1 MRARMDEGP
10 QGPVCLC
17 RSDFQETGVSWRLF
31 LSSDALPEAVSLLDE
46 AEYFLEDISC
56 LDTADGF
63 VVFYHFSLFAGPD
76 RVALYVILPH
86 HDPQIPSIGSLYRG
100 ALWHERE
107 TRDFFGIDFTGHPD
121 MKPLL
126 LPEEMEGHPLVKAEK
141 ERVPLKALLDQREIV
156 LRDPDFLF
164 FEELDS
170 PAGVAGP
177 HGETPEANDGA
188 S

>member
-1 MRARMDEGP
+1 MRPVWMKDLKAR
-10 QGPVCLC
+10 CLC
-17 RSDFQETGVSWRLF
+17 RCDFQKKGVSWRLF
-31 LSSDALPEAVSLLDE
+31 ISSDVLPEAVSLLDE

-63 VVFYHFSLFAGPD
+63 AVFYHFSLFTGPD
-76 RVALYVILPH
+76 RVALCVILPH
-86 HDPQIPSIGSLYRG
+86 NGPEIPSIGSLYGG

-141 ERVPLKALLDQREIV
+141 ERVPLRALLDQGEIV
-156 LRDPDFLF
+156 LRDSDFLF
-164 FEELDS
+164 FEEPDS
-170 PAGVAGP
+170 PAGAPEP
-177 HGETPEANDGA
+177 HGETPAANGGV